1 MKFKF
6 LCGKNHK
13 DFVKMTD
20 LVTKEDF
27 DLYNVI
33 KEVLYR
39 KEYMPFVKANYDNK
53 WVEHSY
59 LFNDYIFP
67 FQFWGDVERVCKTL
81 PHLIPESEVI
91 LQDDPRKT
99 GYYSQLKR
107 EDYEAWLKSLKI
119 PDDISLER
127 EEYSYQPESAFRGIN
142 NHVAR
147 ISVATSGG
155 KTFLTYLYCKCLIDV
170 IKTPGRILII
180 VPSKL
185 LCKQLKDDFAH
196 YDEKN
201 DSKIVV
207 ETIYSNSKRIAG
219 AKVVCGTYQSLKN
232 YDVDYFDDFTV
243 CICDELHRAKA
254 YSIRNEIY
262 SKIHNADY
270 FFGMTGTFPPYKS
283 LDYLH
288 IVSMFGEEVVKVTVK
303 QLIDT
308 HIANNVNIKSIQITY
323 FNSDKNNPKDK
334 VSSFDE
340 ILDNFPEI
348 CPEYFD
354 KHQDECSDEESLRE
368 FLEVLKQDPNKRY
381 YAEKTYFQYNLRRTA
396 IIAKLINMFDE
407 NSIIFVDTIAYCDE
421 LYDFLT
427 RRCPDRHFEIIHGT
441 VKDRDGIIQ
450 RMRETPNKFVLIAT
464 YGTMSTGV
472 SIKNLT
478 NAYIVDGGKSTIRI
492 KQSMGR
498 LMRMLDDKHTSKIF
512 DFYDNIP
519 STAFRRQAME
529 RLKIYK
535 NEKLRI
541 EKFDVKILK

>member
-119 PDDISLER
+119 PDDISLDR

-201 DSKIVV
+201 DTKIVV

>member
-119 PDDISLER
+119 PDDISLDR
-127 EEYSYQPESAFRGIN
+127 EEYSYQPESVFRGIN

-170 IKTPGRILII
+170 IKTSGRILII

-201 DSKIVV
+201 DNKILV

-303 QLIDT
+303 QLIDNN
-308 HIANNVNIKSIQITY
+308 IANNVNIKSIQITY

>member
-119 PDDISLER
+119 PDDISLDR

-201 DSKIVV
+201 DNKILV

-354 KHQDECSDEESLRE
+354 KHQEECSDEESLRE

-396 IIAKLINMFDE
+396 IIAKLVNMFDE

-441 VKDRDGIIQ
+441 VKDRDDIIQ

-535 NEKLRI
+535 NE
-541 EKFDVKILK
+541 

>member
-119 PDDISLER
+119 PDDISLDR

-201 DSKIVV
+201 DNKILV

-529 RLKIYK
+529 RLRIYK

>member
-119 PDDISLER
+119 PDDISLDR

-201 DSKIVV
+201 DNKILV

-396 IIAKLINMFDE
+396 IISKLINMFDE

>member
-39 KEYMPFVKANYDNK
+39 KEYMPFVKTNYDNK

-119 PDDISLER
+119 PDDISLDR

-201 DSKIVV
+201 DNKILV

-303 QLIDT
+303 QLIDNN
-308 HIANNVNIKSIQITY
+308 IANNVNIKSIQITY

>member
-119 PDDISLER
+119 PDDISLDR

-201 DSKIVV
+201 DNKILV

-354 KHQDECSDEESLRE
+354 KHQEECSDEESLRE

-396 IIAKLINMFDE
+396 IIAKLVNMFDE

-441 VKDRDGIIQ
+441 VKDRDDIIQ

>member
-119 PDDISLER
+119 PDDISLDR

-201 DSKIVV
+201 DNKILV

-354 KHQDECSDEESLRE
+354 KHQEECSDEESLRE

-396 IIAKLINMFDE
+396 IIAKLVNMFDE

-441 VKDRDGIIQ
+441 VKDRDDIIQ

-529 RLKIYK
+529 RLNIYK
-535 NEKLRI
+535 TEKLRI

>member
-119 PDDISLER
+119 PDDISLDR

-201 DSKIVV
+201 DNKILV

>member
-119 PDDISLER
+119 PDDISLDR

-478 NAYIVDGGKSTIRI
+478 NAYIVDGGKSNIRI

>member
-39 KEYMPFVKANYDNK
+39 KEYMPFVKVNYDNK

-119 PDDISLER
+119 PDDISLDR

-201 DSKIVV
+201 DNKILV

-368 FLEVLKQDPNKRY
+368 FLEVLKQDPKKRY

-498 LMRMLDDKHTSKIF
+498 LMRMLDNKHTSKIF

>member
-119 PDDISLER
+119 PDDISLDR

-201 DSKIVV
+201 DNKILV

-354 KHQDECSDEESLRE
+354 KHQDECSDEESTRE

>member
-39 KEYMPFVKANYDNK
+39 KEYKPFIKNK

-107 EDYEAWLKSLKI
+107 EDYEAWLKTLKI
-119 PDDISLER
+119 PDDISLDR

-201 DSKIVV
+201 DNKILV

-232 YDVDYFDDFTV
+232 YDVDYFDDFSV

-334 VSSFDE
+334 ICSFDE

-441 VKDRDGIIQ
+441 VKDRDDIIQ

-498 LMRMLDDKHTSKIF
+498 LMRMLDNKHTSKIF

>member
-81 PHLIPESEVI
+81 PHLIPESEVV

-119 PDDISLER
+119 PDDISLDR

-201 DSKIVV
+201 DTKILV
-207 ETIYSNSKRIAG
+207 ETIYANSKRIAG

-354 KHQDECSDEESLRE
+354 KHQDECSDEESTRE

>member
-119 PDDISLER
+119 PDDISLDR

-201 DSKIVV
+201 DTKILV
-207 ETIYSNSKRIAG
+207 ETIYANSKRIAG

-232 YDVDYFDDFTV
+232 YDVDYFDDFSV

-340 ILDNFPEI
+340 ILDNFQEI

-354 KHQDECSDEESLRE
+354 KHQDECSDEESTRE

-441 VKDRDGIIQ
+441 VKDRDDIIQ

>member
-119 PDDISLER
+119 PDDISLDR

-201 DSKIVV
+201 DNKILV

-396 IIAKLINMFDE
+396 IIAKLVNMFDE

>member
-119 PDDISLER
+119 PDDISLDR

-201 DSKIVV
+201 DNKIIV

-303 QLIDT
+303 QLIDNK
-308 HIANNVNIKSIQITY
+308 IANNVNIKSIQITY

>member
-107 EDYEAWLKSLKI
+107 EDYEAWLKTLKI
-119 PDDISLER
+119 PDDISLDR

-170 IKTPGRILII
+170 IKTQGRILII

-201 DSKIVV
+201 DNKILV

-232 YDVDYFDDFTV
+232 YDVDYFDDFSV

-354 KHQDECSDEESLRE
+354 KHQDECSDEESTRE

-407 NSIIFVDTIAYCDE
+407 NSIVFVDTIAYCDE

-441 VKDRDGIIQ
+441 VKDRDDIIQ

-498 LMRMLDDKHTSKIF
+498 LMRMLDNKHTSKIF

>member
-107 EDYEAWLKSLKI
+107 EDYEAWLKNLKI
-119 PDDISLER
+119 PDDISLDR

-201 DSKIVV
+201 DNKILV
-207 ETIYSNSKRIAG
+207 ETIYSNSKRIVG

-334 VSSFDE
+334 VGSFDE

-368 FLEVLKQDPNKRY
+368 FLDVLKEDPNKRY

-519 STAFRRQAME
+519 YTAFRRQAME

>member
-6 LCGKNHK
+6 LRGKNHK

-39 KEYMPFVKANYDNK
+39 KEYMPFVKANYENK

-119 PDDISLER
+119 PDDISLDR

-201 DSKIVV
+201 DNKIIV

-368 FLEVLKQDPNKRY
+368 FLDVLKEDPNKRY

-441 VKDRDGIIQ
+441 VKDRDDIIQ

-498 LMRMLDDKHTSKIF
+498 LMRMLDNKHTSKIF